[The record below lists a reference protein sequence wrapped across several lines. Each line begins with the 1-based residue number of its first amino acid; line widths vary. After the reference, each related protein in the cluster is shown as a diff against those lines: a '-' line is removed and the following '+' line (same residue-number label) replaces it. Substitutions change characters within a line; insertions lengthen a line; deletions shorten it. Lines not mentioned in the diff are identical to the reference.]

1 MTEDLVLMLNSMGL
15 DTGIDLERLLEV
27 RKILAEA
34 LPGEPL
40 YGFTPDAGPML
51 DYQERLKR

>member
-1 MTEDLVLMLNSMGL
+1 MLNSMGL
-15 DTGIDLERLLEV
+15 ETGIDLDALLKV
-27 RKILAEA
+27 REILAAE

-51 DYQERLKR
+51 DYQERLAR